1 MIGTDRMTS
10 IRPIR
15 FLLLIALCA
24 ISSPAAHGQ
33 DPIPSV
39 EQSVEAWYAVR
50 DWVTDFSVPDE
61 SPSLP
66 VEHASG
72 CSIMLRQGGRLV
84 GTGSARSNEERML
97 HLAAKRALR
106 EVLAD
111 PAVASIPDDLR
122 NELGAR
128 LTVELEFAGPMQ
140 PLIGDAPAE
149 FIEDIHPLRHGLAL
163 RIRDQWTVRYPSRLR
178 NMNRWADTTMLDG
191 MALSMGLTSGLR
203 NSLSRND
210 VVVYRFQTIDLAQ
223 SEPDAAPQVVM
234 GGAMSHPPSMPTRSD
249 VVDALKALLTHI
261 EGRLWSGDEPL
272 GLMGNYEPA
281 RDRFDPIVAPLRDQA
296 VMAWALGRV
305 AATPQVD
312 RSTRDRAS
320 DAAADIL
327 VSVMGQV
334 DDDGITIAED
344 AAILLAMETNRA
356 LDPERLDA
364 MIASRRESLRTSVVA
379 AIEGQSLPSNP
390 DLAFIGFVLLADPAE
405 GDCRLAK
412 ELIDRAWKNTAPSQQ
427 VSLLPWI
434 AWAEFEMPRCDMDPS
449 EGALRTLRS
458 MVLDR
463 QVPPNDE
470 RFGAELSGGIVL
482 GESVR
487 DVNAQSLRAFASM
500 PSMLQR
506 LDPVSQKERAE
517 QSVRLSMAI
526 RYLLQLQMESDDAML
541 HRSSKRVLGG
551 IRMAPWDSRMPTIAQ
566 ALALL
571 TLSETLAGL
580 PADSPVIRDGPGL
593 Y

>member
-1 MIGTDRMTS
+1 MTR

-15 FLLLIALCA
+15 FLLLMASFGI
-24 ISSPAAHGQ
+24 IGSAAHGQ
-33 DPIPSV
+33 DPIPAV

-50 DWVTDFSVPDE
+50 DWVSEFSVPDE
-61 SPSLP
+61 IPPRP

-140 PLIGDAPAE
+140 PLIGDAPSE
-149 FIEDIHPLRHGLAL
+149 FTEDIHPLRHGLAL
-163 RIRDQWTVRYPSRLR
+163 RVRDQWTVRYPSRLR

-203 NSLSRND
+203 NALSRSD
-210 VVVYRFQTIDLAQ
+210 VVAYRFQTIDLAQ

-234 GGAMSHPPSMPTRSD
+234 GGTMNHPPSVPTRSD
-249 VVDALKALLTHI
+249 VVDALDALLAHI

-281 RDRFDPIVAPLRDQA
+281 RDRFDPLVAPVRDQA
-296 VMAWALGRV
+296 VTAWALGRL
-305 AATPQVD
+305 AATPRVD
-312 RSTRDRAS
+312 GAMRDRAA
-320 DAAADIL
+320 DAAAEIL
-327 VSVMGQV
+327 VGMLGQLDV
-334 DDDGITIAED
+334 EGITIAGD
-344 AAILLAMETNRA
+344 AAILLAMETNRT

-364 MIASRRESLRTSVVA
+364 MIASRRELLRTRIRA
-379 AIEGQSLPSNP
+379 AVEGESIPSNP
-390 DLAFIGFVLLADPAE
+390 DLAFIGFVLLANPAE
-405 GDCRLAK
+405 DDCELAK
-412 ELIDRAWKNTAPSQQ
+412 KLVDHAWRNTAPSQQ

-434 AWAEFEMPRCDMDPS
+434 AWAEFEMPTCDTVPS
-449 EGALRTLRS
+449 EDALRTLRGT
-458 MVLDR
+458 VLDR

-470 RFGAELSGGIVL
+470 RFGPELAGGIVL

-487 DVNAQSLRAFASM
+487 DVTAQSLRAFASM
-500 PSMLQR
+500 PSMLQQ
-506 LDPVSQKERAE
+506 LNPVSRQERAE

-580 PADSPVIRDGPGL
+580 PSESPVTGDGPGL